1 MPDDRNENEIPTASD
16 VDPGPGVSTSNLPV
30 PGYTWGKYL
39 IEKPLGAGG
48 QADVFQAYD
57 RFGAAGHVA
66 LKVARSPIPDK
77 QAQTWTQAEAEPL
90 VKLDHPN
97 IVRVVDAGCVNG
109 TPYVATRLV
118 KGLPLSAHVKS
129 NPPSVRQ
136 ILDWMIQLVGAV
148 AYAHEQGI
156 IHRDL
161 KPSNII
167 ITPQGQPRIIDLG
180 ISSLIDPYQPEH
192 KSRSSGTLF
201 FMPPEQAGGDPQA
214 DHRIDV
220 FALGGILKVLLTGT
234 GPYGPFEQ
242 AKQAF
247 ERIFAGEGSSDDV
260 RQRLRAHMTENV
272 EFIAEDNGPPMNRAL
287 ARIANRALRVDPEKR
302 FRNAREMLRVL
313 GGLRNRRRFLAA
325 GAAAVLVAIVIATTA
340 FLGDDSQ
347 PPALPTA
354 SLEVHFQRAAQKGSY
369 QTLAADLL
377 PLKTGDRVQI
387 HIEFSEPL
395 SACLLA
401 VDPDG
406 TVSVLYPSSGGP
418 SEPTRQIAIPGGRD
432 QWLKLVD
439 PGGIET
445 IVLLARREAITDLE
459 MLKNQVQS
467 LSPAPAMD
475 RPGLLIANGSGVH
488 FIESKAKAQRPFD
501 EKPVTVEKGFLAAL
515 AEMQGS
521 EWVVIRAV
529 SFPYTSGTNRSP
541 ATRDRSQ

>member
-16 VDPGPGVSTSNLPV
+16 VDPGPGVSPSNLPAV
-30 PGYTWGKYL
+30 GYTWGKYL

-57 RFGAAGHVA
+57 RFGAAVHVA
-66 LKVARSPIPDK
+66 LKVARSPVPDK
-77 QAQTWTQAEAEPL
+77 QAQAWTQAEAEPL
-90 VKLDHPN
+90 LKLDHPN
-97 IVRVVDAGCVNG
+97 IVRVVDAGCVNS
-109 TPYVATRLV
+109 TPYIATQLV

-192 KSRSSGTLF
+192 KPRSSGTLF

-220 FALGGILKVLLTGT
+220 FALGGILKFLLTGT

-247 ERIFAGEGSSDDV
+247 EVIFAGGGSSDDV
-260 RQRLRAHMTENV
+260 RQRLRAHMAENI
-272 EFIAEDNGPPMNRAL
+272 EFVAEGSGPPMRRAL
-287 ARIANRALRVDPEKR
+287 ARIANRALNADPEKR
-302 FRNAREMLRVL
+302 FRNAREMLRAL

-340 FLGDDSQ
+340 FLRDDPQ
-347 PPALPTA
+347 TPAPPTA
-354 SLEVHFQRAAQKGSY
+354 SLEVHFQRAEQKGSH
-369 QTLAADLL
+369 QMLTPDLL
-377 PLKTGDRVQI
+377 PLRTGDKLQI
-387 HIEFSEPL
+387 HAKLSEAMVAYL
-395 SACLLA
+395 VA
-401 VDPDG
+401 VGPDG
-406 TVSVLYPSSGGP
+406 RISVLYPSEDEKP
-418 SEPTRQIAIPGGRD
+418 QLARKIDIPTGRN
-432 QWLKLVD
+432 QWLPLTD
-439 PGGIET
+439 PTGTET
-445 IVLLARREAITDLE
+445 ILLLARREP
-459 MLKNQVQS
+459 LKKLTELKKELASFGPPPKVKG
-467 LSPAPAMD
+467 L
-475 RPGLLIANGSGVH
+475 GLLVA
-488 FIESKAKAQRPFD
+488 D
-501 EKPVTVEKGFLAAL
+501 EKGVQLIHHDAATHRSISEEVVEEEKGMLAGL
-515 AEMQGS
+515 LETVPRK
-521 EWVVIRAV
+521 WTIVRAI
-529 SFPYTSGTNRSP
+529 SFPHASETDGENTPTGTSP
-541 ATRDRSQ
+541 

>member
-1 MPDDRNENEIPTASD
+1 MSDDRNENEIPTASD
-16 VDPGPGVSTSNLPV
+16 ANPERRVSTSNVPV

-39 IEKPLGAGG
+39 IEKSLGAGG

-66 LKVARSPIPDK
+66 LKVARSPVPDK
-77 QAQTWTQAEAEPL
+77 QAQAWTQAEAEPL
-90 VKLDHPN
+90 LKLDHPN

-109 TPYVATRLV
+109 APYIATQLV

-136 ILDWMIQLVGAV
+136 VLDWMIQLVGAV
-148 AYAHEQGI
+148 AHAHEHGI

-167 ITPQGQPRIIDLG
+167 VTPQGQPRIIDLG

-192 KSRSSGTLF
+192 KPRSSGTVF

-220 FALGGILKVLLTGT
+220 FALGGILKLLLSAT

-242 AKQAF
+242 ANQAF
-247 ERIFAGEGSSDDV
+247 EEILTGGSSEDL
-260 RQRLRAHMTENV
+260 RQRLRTHMSENI
-272 EFIAEDNGPPMNRAL
+272 EFMAEDGGPTMNRAL
-287 ARIANRALRVDPEKR
+287 ARIANRALSVDPEKR
-302 FRNAREMLRVL
+302 FPNAREMLRAL

-340 FLGDDSQ
+340 FLGDNPQ
-347 PPALPTA
+347 PSAPTA

-369 QTLAADLL
+369 QMLAADLL
-377 PLKTGDRVQI
+377 PLKTGDKVQI
-387 HIEFSEPL
+387 HIKFSEPM

-406 TVSVLYPSSGGP
+406 TASILHPASGAS
-418 SEPTRQIAIPGGRD
+418 SEPTEEIAIPGKRNE
-432 QWLKLVD
+432 WLKLVD

-445 IVLLARREAITDLE
+445 VVLLARREAITDLE
-459 MLKNQVQS
+459 KLKNQVQA

-488 FIESKAKAQRPFD
+488 FIESKIKAQRPFD

-521 EWVVIRAV
+521 EWIVVRAV
-529 SFPYTSGTNRSP
+529 SFPYTSETNRSP
-541 ATRDRSQ
+541 ATRDGPQ